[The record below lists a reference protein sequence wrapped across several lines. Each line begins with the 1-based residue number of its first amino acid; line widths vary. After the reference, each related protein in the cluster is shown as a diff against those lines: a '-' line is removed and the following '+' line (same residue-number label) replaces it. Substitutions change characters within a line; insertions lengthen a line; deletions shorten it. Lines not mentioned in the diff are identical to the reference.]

1 MVFFPRP
8 GGFEGWCLRPLKVL
22 LLFGLT
28 LALPAAGE
36 DYAAIFGPKYAEA
49 EQYLEQNA
57 WIADSLSLSPVETRI
72 AVAVVFPEVMRFR
85 VLEDEIQV
93 RALKVLYV
101 QLGRKYA
108 NFSVGHFQMKPVFAE
123 QLERDYNRL
132 FSAAE
137 KAAAGIASY
146 DCDDSSHVR
155 NERVRRLDDLYG
167 QAEYLRL
174 FMLIMDKHYA
184 NVTFADDLA
193 KLRFYAAAYN
203 AGYSQGEAAIRKAMG
218 VRRFHVQLLFP
229 KARYN
234 YADVAA
240 SYFSRHPVKIAGRS
254 SNAPATEKMKAAS
267 YLYKDRQG
275 ALFLIPRRPI

>member
-1 MVFFPRP
+1 MSFLRRSGGLERP
-8 GGFEGWCLRPLKVL
+8 GLGPGGGFVLRL
-22 LLFGLT
+22 LLLPLLLCLGPI
-28 LALPAAGE
+28 LALPAAAE
-36 DYAAIFGPKYAEA
+36 DYAAIFGRKYVEA
-49 EQYLEQNA
+49 EQFLEQNH
-57 WIADSLSLSPVETRI
+57 WIAESLGLTAAETRI
-72 AVAVVFPEVMRFR
+72 AMAVVFPEVVRYR

-108 NFSVGHFQMKPVFAE
+108 NFSVGHFQMKPAFAE
-123 QLERDYNRL
+123 QLERDYDRL
-132 FSAAE
+132 FSAPE
-137 KAAAGIASY
+137 KDAAGIAPY
-146 DCDDSSHVR
+146 ALDDSAHVR

-174 FMLIMDKHYA
+174 FMMIMGKLHA

-193 KLRFYAAAYN
+193 KLRFYATAYN
-203 AGYSQGEAAIRKAMG
+203 AGYSQGEAAIWKAMG

-240 SYFSRHPVKIAGRS
+240 SYFSRHPAKSEGRS
-254 SNAPATEKMKAAS
+254 LDAPAMTMIKAAS
-267 YLYKDRQG
+267 STSS
-275 ALFLIPRRPI
+275 F

>member
-1 MVFFPRP
+1 MSFLPRSGGLDRSDPRP
-8 GGFEGWCLRPLKVL
+8 RGRFLPRLLILPL
-22 LLFGLT
+22 LLCFALT
-28 LALPAAGE
+28 LGLSAAGE
-36 DYAAIFGPKYAEA
+36 DYAAIFGRKYVEA
-49 EQYLEQNA
+49 EQFLAQND
-57 WIADSLSLSPVETRI
+57 WIAASLSLPAVETRI
-72 AVAVVFPEVMRFR
+72 AEAVVFPEVVRYH

-101 QLGRKYA
+101 QLGRQYA
-108 NFSVGHFQMKPVFAE
+108 NFSVGHFQMKPAFAE
-123 QLERDYNRL
+123 QLERDYDRL

-137 KAAAGIASY
+137 KAAFGIASY
-146 DCDDSSHVR
+146 DLDDSSHVR

-174 FMLIMDKHYA
+174 FMMIMGKLYVKA
-184 NVTFADDLA
+184 TFADDLA
-193 KLRFYAAAYN
+193 KLRFYATAYN

-240 SYFSRHPVKIAGRS
+240 HYFGRHQS
-254 SNAPATEKMKAAS
+254 
-267 YLYKDRQG
+267 
-275 ALFLIPRRPI
+275 

>member
-1 MVFFPRP
+1 MVLFRRP
-8 GGFEGWCLRPLKVL
+8 GGFEGWCFRPLKVL

-28 LALPAAGE
+28 LALPAFGE
-36 DYAAIFGPKYAEA
+36 DYAAIFGRKYVEA
-49 EQYLEQNA
+49 EQFLEHNT
-57 WIADSLSLSPVETRI
+57 WIAESLNLPAAETRI
-72 AVAVVFPEVMRFR
+72 AAAVVFPEIVRYR

-108 NFSVGHFQMKPVFAE
+108 NFSVGHFQMKPAFAE
-123 QLERDYNRL
+123 QVERDYDRL

-137 KAAAGIASY
+137 KAAAGIAPY
-146 DCDDSSHVR
+146 DRDDTSHVR

-174 FMLIMDKHYA
+174 FMMIMAKLYA
-184 NVTFADDLA
+184 NLTFADDLA
-193 KLRFYAAAYN
+193 KLRFYATAYN
-203 AGYSQGEAAIRKAMG
+203 AGYTQGEAAIRKAMG

-229 KARYN
+229 KDRYN

-240 SYFSRHPVKIAGRS
+240 FYFSRHPARPADRS
-254 SNAPATEKMKAAS
+254 SDTPATKKMNASS
-267 YLYKDRQG
+267 YLYDDRQSVM
-275 ALFLIPRRPI
+275 FLIPGRLS